1 MFVDIRIFQS
11 ARKFLPTN
19 RAENFLL
26 HLVLRI
32 FVSPFPKRRQ
42 NARLL
47 LSLNRPW
54 RRFRTSS
61 FQRVLSLKVLFR
73 KGFRKVAHKTITLS
87 STFERSFI
95 FRELFLFSSL
105 RFKVYWFDFLLT
117 TLVVACLSSVLFLA
131 LFSISW
137 FSISLQSF
145 SPLFSLTSWC
155 SDALLLLSGDRSTVF
170 GLKKFFIVTGGVV
183 ALVNV
188 LWLMGVSASSNAR
201 LAFDDCLREGSVEL
215 KTPFCLS

>member
-32 FVSPFPKRRQ
+32 FVTPFPKRRQ

-54 RRFRTSS
+54 RRFGTSS

-73 KGFRKVAHKTITLS
+73 KGLRRVAHKTITLS

-105 RFKVYWFDFLLT
+105 RFKVNWFDFLLT
-117 TLVVACLSSVLFLA
+117 YFGRCLFVIRAVFDVVLDFLIFDLIAVIFPALFLNI
-131 LFSISW
+131 LIFWCTFITLRRS
-137 FSISLQSF
+137 FNSLRFKEILYSYRRG
-145 SPLFSLTSWC
+145 SSLS
-155 SDALLLLSGDRSTVF
+155 
-170 GLKKFFIVTGGVV
+170 
-183 ALVNV
+183 
-188 LWLMGVSASSNAR
+188 
-201 LAFDDCLREGSVEL
+201 
-215 KTPFCLS
+215 